1 MIQRYLLCDNDVF
14 VYSDVFVYG
23 QWDGAYGGK
32 EGKDEKEVLAV
43 SVYGIVMKEGEM
55 SKGNL

>member
-23 QWDGAYGGK
+23 QWDGACGSK
-32 EGKDEKEVLAV
+32 EGKGEKEVLAV